1 MADLAKYGEVK
12 ELKGWGYNNPDKV
25 VNDLLRD
32 GWQLITVK
40 VVEAQ
45 FRIEARPGHDDS
57 YIKKEAQTTYVL
69 GKLNQNKGSAPAYF
83 DRVSNS

>member
-12 ELKGWGYNNPDKV
+12 ELQSWGD
-25 VNDLLRD
+25 VNASEGVSKLLRE

-45 FRIEARPGHDDS
+45 FRVENHPHDKEG

-69 GKLNQNKGSAPAYF
+69 GKPRENKGSASAYF
-83 DRVSNS
+83 DR